1 MTEPSVSAAPAVV
14 LPRRIDPAEAF
25 FWFMDHVS
33 SMNFMVIAE
42 GVGELDDAAVRA
54 ALARAQQEHV
64 LLRAAITT
72 NAEHRLIWTP
82 APDAPLDYQV
92 VVVESD
98 WRTPL
103 AEALVRPFPLG
114 SAPLVR
120 AMRLNQADGRWTL
133 ALIFHHSAGDGRSGC
148 QLLADILVNA
158 AQPDRPLTPHPGY
171 RPLHDCYPPSYV
183 GDAGLEAIQ
192 NFKVQRKSEL
202 VRYGKFDDFPGFDRH
217 APTTQPRFQTLR
229 VEPERLERLVERCRA
244 VGATVH
250 GAVSAAQLIA
260 VQRAFGDAAPRTL
273 GMTTPADL
281 RGYLREPLGSD
292 SPLMCATLLSTVYRL
307 DADSDFWI
315 LARTVSDDL
324 KRLLQRG
331 DGHLFYGLFPSPAD
345 FPATPEGIAAFK
357 KMMEIAPQVTLVSNV
372 GRLAPL
378 SAATPFQVEALSF
391 ALCPMFNHLLFN
403 AASTFEGRM
412 TLNVNYDAARLPS
425 ERALPLIAELGA
437 ILARAI
443 D

>member
-1 MTEPSVSAAPAVV
+1 MNELHAPNPDLVT
-14 LPRRIDPAEAF
+14 LPRQIDPAEAF
-25 FWFMDHVS
+25 FWFLDHVS

-42 GVGELDDAAVRA
+42 GVGDLDDDALRV

-64 LLRAAITT
+64 LLRAAIAT
-72 NAEHRLIWTP
+72 NAEHRLIWVP
-82 APDAPLDYQV
+82 APDAPIDYQV
-92 VVVESD
+92 VAVESD

-120 AMRLNQADGRWTL
+120 AMRLNQAAGRWAV

-148 QLLADILVNA
+148 RLLADILVNA
-158 AQPDRPLTPHPGY
+158 ANPARPFVPHPGY
-171 RPLHDCYPPSYV
+171 QPLHDFFPPSYS
-183 GDAGLEAIQ
+183 GPAGLEALQ
-192 NFKVQRKSEL
+192 NFKAQRKDEL
-202 VRYGKFDDFPGFDRH
+202 QRYGKFDDFPGFNQH
-217 APTTQPRFQTLR
+217 APTTKPRFQTLR
-229 VEPERLERLVERCRA
+229 VEAERLERLVSRCRA
-244 VGATVH
+244 ARATVH

-260 VQRAFGDAAPRTL
+260 VHRAFGDAEPRTL

-281 RGYLREPLGSD
+281 RTYLRQPLDDD
-292 SPLMCATLLSTVYRL
+292 SPLLCATLISTVYRL
-307 DADSDFWI
+307 EAEGDFWA

-331 DGHLFYGLFPSPAD
+331 DGHLFYGLFPPPAA
-345 FPATPEGIAAFK
+345 FPATPEGIAMFK
-357 KMMEIAPQVTLVSNV
+357 KMIERAPQVTLVSNV

-378 SAATPFQVEALSF
+378 PAATPFQVEALSF

-403 AASTFEGRM
+403 AASTFNGRM
-412 TLNVNYDAARLPS
+412 TMNVNFDAARLPS
-425 ERALPLIAELGA
+425 EKALPIIADLEA
-437 ILARAI
+437 ILHRAI